1 MVTIGIDIG
10 GTNLRI
16 GCVSEQGELSG
27 YEKVGQREVLAGDP
41 VRGLSR
47 FLEDYLERHGLCGR
61 VCGLA
66 AGLPATLDRENTTV
80 LSAPN
85 LEGMDGVALGS
96 RLQERLGLPVYL
108 LKDVSALFYYDCA
121 RFSLPKDCVA
131 IGCYIGTGIG
141 NAIYLN
147 GSLYGGANG
156 SAGELGHIP
165 VWDSAEPCGC
175 GNRGCMETL
184 VGGKGLDR
192 IRAEGFPD
200 TEMRELFL
208 RHKDAPVLR
217 QYVEHLA
224 LPIAT
229 EINILDPGIVIL
241 GGGVLSMEGF
251 PAEQLVERIRLHA
264 RKPYPEKALQ
274 FLFSHNAG
282 ENGVIG
288 AGLYTWAQLAK
299 KAVPA

>member
-27 YEKVGQREVLAGDP
+27 YEKVGQREVLSGDP
-41 VRGLSR
+41 VKGLCR
-47 FLEDYLERHGLCGR
+47 FLEDYLKRHALGGS
-61 VCGLA
+61 VCGIA

-96 RLQERLGLPVYL
+96 RLEAYLGIPVFL

-121 RFSLPKDCVA
+121 RFSLAKDSVA

-141 NAIYLN
+141 NAIYLD
-147 GSLYGGANG
+147 GKLYSGANG

-165 VWDSAEPCGC
+165 VWDSTEPCGC

-192 IRAEGFPD
+192 IREEAFPD

-208 RHKDAPVLR
+208 RHPDAPVLR

-229 EINILDPGIVIL
+229 EINILDPSVVIL

-251 PAEQLVERIRLHA
+251 PMELLVEKIRVHA
-264 RKPYPEKALQ
+264 RKPYPEKALR
-274 FLFSHNAG
+274 FLISHNAG

-288 AGLYTWAQLAK
+288 AGLYTWERVAK
-299 KAVPA
+299 KAVSV